1 MSRFTHIISRHAAA
15 LILTS
20 CVITLAHAEPPQVNR
35 LFPLGGTR
43 GTSVEV
49 QLYGKLPEGGVQFWT
64 HAAGLSWE
72 PIVAEGKK
80 DLYRVSI
87 DSNAEPGVR
96 FVRVFDGKGA
106 SKLLRF
112 VIGTLPETNE
122 SEPNDALKQ
131 SQTIEADPILI
142 NGVLQARNDV
152 DLFRVKVKAGS
163 TLVASVNAH
172 RDLAS
177 PLDACLQIIDLR
189 GNVLRQ
195 NLDAFGLDPMTS
207 WTAKEDAEVIVR
219 VYGYPAAPDSTI
231 SFAGGED
238 YAYRLTL
245 SSSTSGDSAMATD
258 NTKPVT
264 DLPRFT
270 EDPSTPASTPD
281 AVTPTAVTPPILI
294 TGRIEAR
301 GEVDAYVATF
311 KKDEAWRLRVQS
323 RSLGHELDP
332 VLTISDSSGKQLQR
346 IDDVG
351 QEADPSLVW
360 KVPAD
365 GDYVIRLF
373 DLHRRG
379 GESFLYR
386 LWLELDKPELVMR
399 TPNDLYKGKVGEP
412 LELAISLDRRGG
424 FAEPVTLKVT
434 GLPDT
439 ITCQPV
445 TSESTGDSAKSLKLK
460 LEAKEAWSGPVQ
472 IETEPAA
479 HRVRTQTTEL
489 DQIWITIDPA

>member
-1 MSRFTHIISRHAAA
+1 MSRFAHIVFHRAAA
-15 LILTS
+15 LLLTS
-20 CVITLAHAEPPQVNR
+20 CVTTFAHAEPPQVNR

-49 QLYGKLPEGGVQFWT
+49 QLFGKLPESGVQFWT
-64 HAAGLSWE
+64 HAPGLSWE

-87 DSNAEPGVR
+87 DASAVPGVR
-96 FVRVFDGKGA
+96 FVRVFDDKGA

-122 SEPNDALKQ
+122 LEPNDALKQ
-131 SQTIEADPILI
+131 TQSIGADPILI
-142 NGVLQARNDV
+142 NGVLQASNDV
-152 DLFRVKVKAGS
+152 DLFRVKVKAGA
-163 TLVASVNAH
+163 TLIASVNAQ

-195 NLDAFGLDPMTS
+195 NLDAFGLDPRTS
-207 WTAKEDAEVIVR
+207 WTAKDDAEVIVR
-219 VYGYPAAPDSTI
+219 VYGYPAAPDGTI
-231 SFAGGED
+231 SFAGSED

-245 SSSTSGDSAMATD
+245 SSSTSDAAAIAMDDTSL
-258 NTKPVT
+258 VI

-270 EDPSTPASTPD
+270 EEPSTPSDKP
-281 AVTPTAVTPPILI
+281 VAVTPPVLI
-294 TGRIEAR
+294 AGRIEAR

-311 KKDEAWRLRVQS
+311 KKDEAWRLRAQS
-323 RSLGHELDP
+323 RTLGQELDP
-332 VLTISDSSGKQLQR
+332 VLTISDASGKHLQR

-365 GDYVIRLF
+365 GEYVIRVF

-379 GESFLYR
+379 GEAFLYR
-386 LWLELDKPELVMR
+386 LWLEPDKSELIMQ

-439 ITCQPV
+439 ITCQSV
-445 TSESTGDSAKSLKLK
+445 TSESTGDTAKSVKLK
-460 LEAKEAWSGPVQ
+460 LEAKEPWNGPVT
-472 IETEPAA
+472 IESDPAP

-489 DQIWITIDPA
+489 EHIWITIDPA

>member
-1 MSRFTHIISRHAAA
+1 MSRFAHTVFRRAAA
-15 LILTS
+15 LLLTS

-35 LFPLGGTR
+35 LFPLGGSR
-43 GTSVEV
+43 GAAVEV
-49 QLYGKLPEGGVQFWT
+49 QLFGKLPESGVQFWA
-64 HAAGLSWE
+64 HAPGLSWE

-80 DLYRVSI
+80 DFYRVSI
-87 DSNAEPGVR
+87 DANAEPGVR
-96 FVRVFDGKGA
+96 FVRVFDAMGA

-112 VIGTLPETNE
+112 VIGTRPEINE
-122 SEPNDALKQ
+122 AEPNDALKQ
-131 SQTIEADPILI
+131 AQAIEADLILV
-142 NGVLQARNDV
+142 NGVLQASNDV
-152 DLFRVKVKAGS
+152 DLFRVKVKAGAA
-163 TLVASVNAH
+163 LVASVYAQ

-219 VYGYPAAPDSTI
+219 VYGYPAAPDGTI
-231 SFAGGED
+231 SFAGGEH

-245 SSSTSGDSAMATD
+245 SSTSSGDAAMADAGT
-258 NTKPVT
+258 TPAT

-270 EDPSTPASTPD
+270 EEATASAATQG
-281 AVTPTAVTPPILI
+281 AVTPTAVTPPVMI

-323 RSLGHELDP
+323 RTLGQELDP
-332 VLTISDSSGKQLQR
+332 VLTISDASGKQLQR

-351 QEADPSLVW
+351 QVADPSLVW

-365 GDYVIRLF
+365 GEYVIRVF

-379 GESFLYR
+379 GELFLYR
-386 LWLELDKPELVMR
+386 LSLEPDKPELVMQ

-412 LELAISLDRRGG
+412 LELAVSLDRRGG

-445 TSESTGDSAKSLKLK
+445 TSEVTGDSAKSVKLK
-460 LEAKEAWSGPVQ
+460 LEAKDAWSGPVQ
-472 IETEPAA
+472 IESEPAA
-479 HRVRTQTTEL
+479 HRVRTENTEL

>member
-1 MSRFTHIISRHAAA
+1 MLF
-15 LILTS
+15 LTS
-20 CVITLAHAEPPQVNR
+20 CVITFAHAEPPQVNR

-43 GTSVEV
+43 GGSVEV
-49 QLYGKLPEGGVQFWT
+49 QLFGKLPESGVQFWT
-64 HAAGLSWE
+64 HAPGLSWE
-72 PIVAEGKK
+72 PIIAEGKK

-87 DSNAEPGVR
+87 DANAEPGIR
-96 FVRVFDGKGA
+96 FVRAFDDKGA

-131 SQTIEADPILI
+131 AQAIEADPILI
-142 NGVLQARNDV
+142 NGVLQASNDV
-152 DLFRVKVKAGS
+152 DLFRVRVKAGA
-163 TLVASVNAH
+163 TLVASVNAQ

-245 SSSTSGDSAMATD
+245 SSSVSGDAALATD
-258 NTKPVT
+258 DKAPAT

-270 EDPSTPASTPD
+270 EEPSAPSDTP
-281 AVTPTAVTPPILI
+281 VAVTPPILI
-294 TGRIEAR
+294 TGRIETR

-311 KKDEAWRLRVQS
+311 KKDEAWRLRAQS
-323 RSLGHELDP
+323 RTLGQELDP
-332 VLTISDSSGKQLQR
+332 VLTISDASGKQLQR
-346 IDDVG
+346 IDDAG

-360 KVPAD
+360 KAPAD

-386 LWLELDKPELVMR
+386 LWLEPDKPELVMR
-399 TPNDLYKGKVGEP
+399 TPSDLSKGKVGEP

-434 GLPDT
+434 GLPET

-445 TSESTGDSAKSLKLK
+445 TSESTGDSAKSVKLK
-460 LEAKEAWSGPVQ
+460 LEAKEPWNGPVQ

-479 HRVRTQTTEL
+479 HRVRTESTEL
-489 DQIWITIDPA
+489 EQIWITIDPA